1 VNHYKCIIAYDGTDY
16 CGWQMQPNCPTVTQ
30 TLQSTFYAV
39 FGVEATIIGASRTD
53 AGVHALG
60 QVAVCRTEL
69 TLDPKKLMW
78 AWNNRLKSSVMIR
91 SCDCVEDSFH
101 PQKNVFQKTYTYH
114 FSCNR
119 PLPHKARYC
128 SYIRKKIDIEKLK
141 ACLSIFIGTHNFRS
155 FCTGD
160 DMGDDTVR
168 TVDSIEVYYSQDEDT
183 YCIEVKGKSFLRYMI
198 RRMVGASLYVASH
211 TCLPVDYICT
221 VLLACNPEHQLPTA
235 PAHGLFLKSIR
246 YNEEKS

>member
-1 VNHYKCIIAYDGTDY
+1 VNYYKTTIAYDGTDY
-16 CGWQMQPNCPTVTQ
+16 CGWQMQPDCPTVTQ
-30 TLQSTFYAV
+30 ILQSTFYKV
-39 FGVEATIIGASRTD
+39 FGTKATIVGASRTD

-69 TLDPKKLMW
+69 DLDPQKIMW
-78 AWNNRLKSSVMIR
+78 AWNNRLRSDVMIR
-91 SCDCVEDSFH
+91 SCERVDNSFH
-101 PQKNVFQKTYTYH
+101 PQRSVLQKTYVYH
-114 FSCNR
+114 FSCTR

-128 SYIRKKIDIEKLK
+128 WYVRRKIDVEKLK
-141 ACLSIFIGTHNFRS
+141 ECLNIFVGTHNFRS

-168 TVDSIEVYYSQDEDT
+168 TVDSIDICYSEKEDI
-183 YCIEVKGKSFLRYMI
+183 YSIEVKGKSFLRYMI

-211 TCLPVDYICT
+211 TYLPVDYIRT
-221 VLLACNPEHQLPTA
+221 VLQACNPEHQLPTA
-235 PAHGLFLKSIR
+235 PALGLFLNSIR